1 MGRRGSSDRLEALS
15 LEIERKLH
23 KVTHRFP
30 YVRRLAP
37 VNSCSSR
44 LIEDQ
49 SLSRARARIA
59 SREIR
64 GRWRWRRR
72 DCRGPR
78 L

>member
-44 LIEDQ
+44 FIEDQ
-49 SLSRARARIA
+49 SLSRARAHIA

-64 GRWRWRRR
+64 GRRRR
-72 DCRGPR
+72 SDCRGPR